1 MPNLKEKI
9 KKSKEII
16 LEASKKWK
24 PKEIAI
30 AWTGG
35 KDSTA
40 LLHLV
45 RTVFKGKIPFPVM
58 FNDSTMEFQE
68 IYGFIDKWAKEWKLN
83 LVRVKHLP
91 EDLKLFKATKDPR
104 KKKEL
109 SRIMKINA
117 INYALDKYKW
127 KAFMVGIRW
136 DEHESRSKEKYFSER
151 TGHTRI
157 HPILHFTEDDV
168 WKYIRLYNVPYVSL
182 YDDGYRS
189 LGERPFTG
197 KAKKGDG
204 ERSGR
209 ERDKE
214 KIMRRLRSLGY
225 W

>member
-68 IYGFIDKWAKEWKLN
+68 IY
-83 LVRVKHLP
+83 
-91 EDLKLFKATKDPR
+91 
-104 KKKEL
+104 
-109 SRIMKINA
+109 
-117 INYALDKYKW
+117 
-127 KAFMVGIRW
+127 
-136 DEHESRSKEKYFSER
+136 ES
-151 TGHTRI
+151 
-157 HPILHFTEDDV
+157 
-168 WKYIRLYNVPYVSL
+168 
-182 YDDGYRS
+182 
-189 LGERPFTG
+189 
-197 KAKKGDG
+197 
-204 ERSGR
+204 
-209 ERDKE
+209 
-214 KIMRRLRSLGY
+214 
-225 W
+225 